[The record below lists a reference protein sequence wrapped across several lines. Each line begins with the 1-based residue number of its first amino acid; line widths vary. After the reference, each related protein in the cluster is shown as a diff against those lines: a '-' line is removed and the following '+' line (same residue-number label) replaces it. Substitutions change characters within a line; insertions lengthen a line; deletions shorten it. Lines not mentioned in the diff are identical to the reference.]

1 MRMVGEHIMSSDART
16 DPILAIEKEKEG
28 KFDMEAEEAAIA
40 AQMQA
45 INQAMGVPTNAD
57 KPQVIKDK
65 KKKRR

>member
-45 INQAMGVPTNAD
+45 IN
-57 KPQVIKDK
+57 
-65 KKKRR
+65 